1 MNMKLN
7 TIVLFV
13 AVLFAGTATAQE
25 ISTLKKVLELKM
37 PLTDEDNMCGTN
49 GASVAWHPLQKR
61 YFASFAGNEG
71 FPLAVFAANG
81 ERLSSEHEK
90 TRFDCRGLWYD
101 VKTKK
106 ISGNGYD
113 EAGWFN
119 YGLNEKGMVRDV
131 FNYVEGM
138 RQPDANSVGAYNII
152 QKQVFFLNESSSAIL
167 QYTDNGSAIENEKP
181 TILQWGISTKKIT
194 TLDAVESAVP
204 DDYNTT
210 TLVYT
215 GMPDAE
221 LGVLNYNTHV
231 IELYSLKTGLLRKK
245 LYLPD
250 DAPAES
256 MFNFAFTN
264 NLFWLFDKKKRT
276 WFGYK

>member
-1 MNMKLN
+1 MKLN
-7 TIVLFV
+7 TVVLFV
-13 AVLFAGTATAQE
+13 VVLFAVTATAQE
-25 ISTLKKVLELKM
+25 ISSLKKVLELKM
-37 PLTDEDNMCGTN
+37 PLTEEDDMCGRN
-49 GASVAWHPLQKR
+49 GASVAWHPLQKI
-61 YFASFAGNEG
+61 YFASFAGNER
-71 FPLAVFAANG
+71 FPLAVFAAEG
-81 ERLSSEHEK
+81 QRLSSEHEK
-90 TRFDCRGLWYD
+90 VRFDCRGLWYD

-106 ISGNGYD
+106 ICGNGYD
-113 EAGWFN
+113 DAGWFN
-119 YGLNEKGMVRDV
+119 YELNEKGMVRDV

-152 QKQVFFLNESSSAIL
+152 KKQVFFLDESSSEIW
-167 QYTDNGSAIENEKP
+167 QYTANGSEIDNKKP

-194 TLDAVESAVP
+194 TLGAGESAVP
-204 DDYNTT
+204 NGYNTT

-256 MFNFAFTN
+256 MFNFACTN